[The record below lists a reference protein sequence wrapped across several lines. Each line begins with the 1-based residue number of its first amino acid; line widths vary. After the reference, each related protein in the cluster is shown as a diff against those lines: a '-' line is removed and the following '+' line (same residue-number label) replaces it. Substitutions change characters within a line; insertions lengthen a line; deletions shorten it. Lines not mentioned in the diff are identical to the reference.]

1 MDITIYAIIAAVS
14 FILGIATEKEAA
26 KPNEED

>member
-1 MDITIYAIIAAVS
+1 MDITIYVIIAVVS
-14 FILGIATEKEAA
+14 YILGIAAGEEAA